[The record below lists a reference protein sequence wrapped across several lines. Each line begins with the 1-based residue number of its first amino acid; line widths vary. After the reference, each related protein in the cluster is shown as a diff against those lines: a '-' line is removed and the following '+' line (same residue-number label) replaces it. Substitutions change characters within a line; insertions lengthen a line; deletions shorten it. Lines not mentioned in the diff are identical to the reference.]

1 VYLVVALFA
10 LMPFRWSG
18 LRFACQAKRLLV
30 HFISLTLLAEG
41 AGWMYLGKQDDSQ
54 FQPNYLY
61 LPLLAH
67 SGGIGGVGSSERLL

>member
-1 VYLVVALFA
+1 MTSDLLDWRAVDLGRSCL
-10 LMPFRWSG
+10 LMARHVF
-18 LRFACQAKRLLV
+18 LK
-30 HFISLTLLAEG
+30 TN
-41 AGWMYLGKQDDSQ
+41 DDC

>member
-1 VYLVVALFA
+1 MASDLLD
-10 LMPFRWSG
+10 
-18 LRFACQAKRLLV
+18 LRAVDLGRSCLLIV
-30 HFISLTLLAEG
+30 RHVFLKTN
-41 AGWMYLGKQDDSQ
+41 DDC